1 MKVEDANTIKT
12 IEESRSMKV
21 VEDANT
27 IKTIGAF
34 LVMVVGLV
42 VIALVVMKIPISAEG
57 WKPSDVTTIVG
68 SLTTF
73 LGSVVGAFLG
83 VQVGAAGKDKAEAA
97 RAKAEDTAK
106 KALAALPPGDAER
119 IARE

>member
-1 MKVEDANTIKT
+1 MK
-12 IEESRSMKV
+12 

-34 LVMVVGLV
+34 LVIVVGLV
-42 VIALVVMKIPISAEG
+42 VIALVVMKIPVSAEG